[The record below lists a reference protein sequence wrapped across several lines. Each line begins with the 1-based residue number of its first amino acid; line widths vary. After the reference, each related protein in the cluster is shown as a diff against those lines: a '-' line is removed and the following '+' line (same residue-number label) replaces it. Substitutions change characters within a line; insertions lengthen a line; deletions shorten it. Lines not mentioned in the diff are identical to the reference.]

1 MTQDKAKLPAAQIMQ
16 GYLDDLS
23 TAVLQ
28 GDWET
33 YRRHV
38 TLPFTLVTET
48 ATLVVDTE
56 DSLRAGF
63 DSFHSML
70 QFQRVTQ
77 YIRLVEAAVELG
89 EGLISGRYTS
99 HVIAGAHRIVPPFT
113 STTTLRLIGNVWCAV
128 SITSAISNM
137 QWPVSLI
144 RVDAAMQ
151 GVGDKASGMA
161 VPQSSDALSGRGD
174 DEG

>member
-23 TAVLQ
+23 AAVLT

-38 TLPFTLVTET
+38 ALPFTLVTET
-48 ATLVVDTE
+48 ATLIVDTE
-56 DSLRAGF
+56 ENLRAGF
-63 DSFHSML
+63 DSFHNML

-77 YIRLVEAAVELG
+77 YIRLVETAVELG

-99 HVIAGAHRIVPPFT
+99 HVIAGAYRIVPPFT
-113 STTTLRLIGNVWCAV
+113 STTTLRLTGNTWRAV

-137 QWPVSLI
+137 QWPVNLL
-144 RVDAAMQ
+144 RVDTAMRGAVAA
-151 GVGDKASGMA
+151 DDT
-161 VPQSSDALSGRGD
+161 SSQAAKGD
-174 DEG
+174 DHEG

>member
-1 MTQDKAKLPAAQIMQ
+1 MTQDKAKLPAAQTMQ

-38 TLPFTLVTET
+38 TLPFTLITET

-56 DSLRAGF
+56 ESLRAGF
-63 DSFHSML
+63 DSFHNML

-89 EGLISGRYTS
+89 EGLITGRYTS

-137 QWPVSLI
+137 QWPVNLL
-144 RVDAAMQ
+144 RVDAVMQ
-151 GVGDKASGMA
+151 GAGDGPTATAG
-161 VPQSSDALSGRGD
+161 PQPSDGLSDRGN
-174 DEG
+174 DEN